1 MTIDDPIVDTVRDG
15 LFGSWE
21 GNWMAFNTANDT
33 RLAPETEKP
42 LGHFMYP
49 YAEGAKG
56 ALDYYAPQNFKY
68 QMTARELKA

>member
-1 MTIDDPIVDTVRDG
+1 M
-15 LFGSWE
+15 
-21 GNWMAFNTANDT
+21 NWMAFNYAHDT